1 MSWLTNLTRPR
12 IATRTKRGVAVNV
25 WEKCPACGHLNY
37 EHDLTANLHVCG
49 GCGHHL
55 RWALTARLEH
65 LLDAGATDVPV
76 SLPPDDPLKFKDR
89 KKYTERLKEARSS
102 AGRPEAFVVR
112 AGAIEGVPCVVVAL
126 DFDFMAGTMGRAVG
140 AAVVAAADY
149 ATAHRL
155 PLLAITASGGARM
168 QESVP
173 SLLQMARTTAALVNL
188 QNAGLP
194 YVVLLTDPTTGGVT
208 ASFAM
213 LGDVQLAEPGALIGF
228 AGPRVIAQTIG
239 QQLPEGFQKAEY
251 LLEHGM
257 VDIVVPRNAQKTTI
271 ARVLRHLM
279 GGATHGQK
287 PVLGE
292 GV

>member
-1 MSWLTNLTRPR
+1 MSWLTSLTRPR

-55 RWALTARLEH
+55 RWALAARLEH

-76 SLPPDDPLKFKDR
+76 ALPADDPIAFKDR
-89 KKYTERLKEARSS
+89 KKYSERLKEARNS
-102 AGRPEAFVVR
+102 AKRPEAFAVR
-112 AGAIEGVPCVVVAL
+112 VGTIDGAPCVVVAL
-126 DFDFMAGTMGRAVG
+126 DFDFMAGTRGRAVG
-140 AAVVAAADY
+140 AAVVAAAEY
-149 ATAHRL
+149 ALKHRL

-168 QESVP
+168 QESVL

-188 QNAGLP
+188 KNAGLP

-257 VDIVVPRNAQKTTI
+257 VDAVVPRSAHKITI

-279 GGATHGQK
+279 GGTAHGRK
-287 PVLGE
+287 AGM
-292 GV
+292 